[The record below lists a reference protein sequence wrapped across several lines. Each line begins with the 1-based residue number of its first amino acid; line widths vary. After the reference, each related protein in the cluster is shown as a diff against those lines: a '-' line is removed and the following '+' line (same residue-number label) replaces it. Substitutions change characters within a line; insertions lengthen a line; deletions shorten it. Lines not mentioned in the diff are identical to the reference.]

1 MALETLVMA
10 VLVVALFVMLAIA
23 SIPILLLVAI
33 AGAPVFLGLLL
44 AAATFTVVFVFAN
57 IVIGIGAL
65 GLHQYEKVR
74 DRPMA
79 GSR

>member
-1 MALETLVMA
+1 MMVA
-10 VLVVALFVMLAIA
+10 ALFVMLAIA

-65 GLHQYEKVR
+65 GLRTYEQVR
-74 DRPMA
+74 DRPA
-79 GSR
+79 GGAR